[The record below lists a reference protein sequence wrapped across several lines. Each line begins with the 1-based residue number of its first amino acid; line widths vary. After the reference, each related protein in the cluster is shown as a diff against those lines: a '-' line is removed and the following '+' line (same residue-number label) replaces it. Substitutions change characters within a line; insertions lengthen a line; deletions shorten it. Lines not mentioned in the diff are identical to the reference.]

1 MRIQK
6 MFFLMLLGIS
16 MTQIACKKD
25 SDTGSSSIVGKWT
38 LQNIKTK
45 VTTPGLPP
53 VDETTPGNGATAEF
67 KSNGTVT
74 FCETGE
80 CEDNYYKVSG
90 KTLTISSTQDFMFS
104 DEYTI
109 QTQTGNSLVLYQK
122 YTETIDA
129 VTITTEITLTLS
141 K

>member
-6 MFFLMLLGIS
+6 LFFLMILGIS
-16 MTQIACKKD
+16 MTQMACKKD
-25 SDTGSSSIVGKWT
+25 NDTGSSSIVGKWT

-53 VDETTPGNGATAEF
+53 VDETTPGNGETAEF
-67 KSNGTVT
+67 KSNGIVT
-74 FCETGE
+74 FCESDE
-80 CEDNYYKVSG
+80 CEDSYYKISG
-90 KTLTISSTQDFMFS
+90 KTLTISDSQDFSFP

-129 VTITTEITLTLS
+129 LTITTEITLTLS